1 MTARFH
7 TRRDRGLEIT
17 LSPAEVEL
25 LRSLPEEL
33 RALYESPRGT
43 DAAHARLFPPA
54 YFDPVERE
62 AEQEWQAAI
71 HPELL
76 RQRLEALDALT
87 RTLDGVEERR
97 GRMKVILTAEQVD
110 AWLAVL
116 NDARLTLGVRLNI
129 TEDFEPV
136 ALDPANEEAAA
147 YAAYAWLTYLEDEM
161 VQALI
166 GETF

>member
-1 MTARFH
+1 
-7 TRRDRGLEIT
+7 
-17 LSPAEVEL
+17 
-25 LRSLPEEL
+25 
-33 RALYESPRGT
+33 
-43 DAAHARLFPPA
+43 
-54 YFDPVERE
+54 
-62 AEQEWQAAI
+62 
-71 HPELL
+71 
-76 RQRLEALDALT
+76 
-87 RTLDGVEERR
+87 
-97 GRMKVILTAEQVD
+97 MKVILTAEQVD

>member
-1 MTARFH
+1 MTADSRSRFRPP
-7 TRRDRGLEIT
+7 RRSCSG
-17 LSPAEVEL
+17 V
-25 LRSLPEEL
+25 
-33 RALYESPRGT
+33 SPRI
-43 DAAHARLFPPA
+43 FPPA

-71 HPELL
+71 HPELI